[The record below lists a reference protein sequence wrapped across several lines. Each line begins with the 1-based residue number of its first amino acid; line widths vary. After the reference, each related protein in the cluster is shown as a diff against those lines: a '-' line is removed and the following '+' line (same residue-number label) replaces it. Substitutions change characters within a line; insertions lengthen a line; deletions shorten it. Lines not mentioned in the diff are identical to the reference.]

1 MTTTPTAGSAG
12 PRTEARPGGGP
23 QARGPMANETDAG
36 TATGEGDAAPV
47 DASTVDVAPA
57 DIVATALAVWQRHQS
72 TILPLVGLVGLLAYF
87 GVAAD
92 NFLTYDNSINI
103 AREASVLLLVS
114 IGASWL
120 IVQGSIDLSVGGI
133 LAVAAL
139 SAAKV
144 AQDSPVLAA
153 IVVGLLVGL
162 AAGSVN
168 GVLFAYLK
176 IPSFL
181 VTLGTSLALSGIALT
196 LTGGRSVQIFSE
208 AYLDISQA
216 KLIGSVPN
224 LVIWS
229 VLIYLVAILLG
240 ARTTFGRH
248 ALAIGGG
255 EAVAHLSGVAVRR
268 HKFYAMAFS
277 GLMASTAGILLAAR
291 TGAATVNMGDGFV
304 LRSIAA
310 VVMGGTAL
318 TGGVGGVHRTVLGV
332 LVITILKNGM
342 DVMVVGPDTQAIVQ
356 GAVVILAVA
365 VTLDRSKI
373 TVLK

>member
-1 MTTTPTAGSAG
+1 MANDTAGVGPPVERQAAAG
-12 PRTEARPGGGP
+12 EDLMVR
-23 QARGPMANETDAG
+23 
-36 TATGEGDAAPV
+36 
-47 DASTVDVAPA
+47 
-57 DIVATALAVWQRHQS
+57 ALALWQGHHS
-72 TILPLVGLVGLLAYF
+72 TILPLVGLIGLLAYF

-92 NFLTYDNSINI
+92 NFLSYDNGINI

-114 IGASWL
+114 IGATWL

-144 AQDSPVLAA
+144 AQDNPVLAA
-153 IVVGLLVGL
+153 VVLGLVVGL

-168 GVLFAYLK
+168 GFLFAYLK

-181 VTLGTSLALSGIALT
+181 VTLGTSLALSGIALA

-216 KLIGSVPN
+216 KLIGSIPN

-229 VLIYLVAILLG
+229 VLIYLAAIVLG

-268 HKFYAMAFS
+268 HKFYAMVFS
-277 GLMASTAGILLAAR
+277 GLMASIAGILLAAR

-318 TGGVGGVHRTVLGV
+318 TGGVGGVHRTILGV